1 MTVEASSR
9 PSCEAG
15 LPVPPPRTT
24 TTTPTTT
31 PAPSTSTPPGG
42 NGDVPR
48 TVEDVV
54 ALLAASG
61 RGARATLLAGVE
73 VELGVV
79 RARDLAPATYE
90 GPEGIGALLERL
102 RRGGGYEP
110 VREAGTLIGLA
121 HDDGHRLSL
130 EPGGQLELSTAPQPG
145 VVALDRAANARLRRL
160 AAEAE
165 THGLWLLA
173 GGLVPA
179 AQDDMPWMPK
189 GRYKVMRAYFQA
201 LGEAGRLAHHM
212 MRRTL
217 SNQVTIDYRDAD
229 DARELLRLGYLLA
242 PVAAAIFADSPLDG
256 LAETP
261 LRSLRAEIWRF
272 TDPSR
277 QGEPPG
283 VVEADDPLLAYVE
296 AAVDAPMMFRV
307 IDGEYVAMHG
317 ASFRRVLAAGAW
329 PDGAPLTQQDV
340 LVHLNSVFPDVR
352 LKRGLVE
359 LRSVD
364 GLPPAEVA
372 TAAAFWC
379 GLLYD
384 AEARAAALDLLGGVD
399 AEARAAARVE
409 VPRKALGARYGRRGM
424 AELAIAL
431 VEHARAGLAR
441 RAAAGLDDPRAP
453 EVLGPVLRR
462 VRLGRTPADDLLDAW
477 RGPWAR
483 DPRALI
489 GALRVAPG

>member
-1 MTVEASSR
+1 MSEEASAR
-9 PSCEAG
+9 PSSGAG
-15 LPVPPPRTT
+15 LPVAPPPA
-24 TTTPTTT
+24 
-31 PAPSTSTPPGG
+31 PAGAPARAVAT
-42 NGDVPR
+42 NGSAPR
-48 TVEDVV
+48 SAEEVA

-61 RGARATLLAGVE
+61 RGAAAARFVGVE
-73 VELGVV
+73 IEMAVV
-79 RARDLAPATYE
+79 RAADLAPAVYE
-90 GPEGIGALLERL
+90 GEDGVGALLERL
-102 RRGGGYEP
+102 RRQGGYEP
-110 VREAGTLIGLA
+110 VRELGTLIGLE
-121 HDDGHRLSL
+121 HEDGHRLSL

-145 VVALDRAANARLRRL
+145 VVALERAAMTRLERL
-160 AAEAE
+160 ARAAEE
-165 THGLWLLA
+165 QGLWLLA
-173 GGLVPA
+173 GSMVPA
-179 AQDDMPWMPK
+179 PQRAMSWMPK
-189 GRYKVMRAYFQA
+189 GRYRAMRAYFQA
-201 LGEAGRLAHHM
+201 LGEPGRLAHHM

-256 LAETP
+256 LEETAF
-261 LRSLRAEIWRF
+261 LSRRSEIWRY

-283 VVEADDPLLAYVE
+283 VVEARDPLLAYVE
-296 AAVDAPMMFRV
+296 AALDAPMMFRV
-307 IDGEYVAMHG
+307 VHGEYVPMHG
-317 ASFRRVLAAGAW
+317 ASFRRVMEAGVW
-329 PDGAPLTQQDV
+329 PDGAPVTTQDV

-364 GLPPAEVA
+364 GLPPAEQA

-384 AEARAAALDLLGGVD
+384 AEARAAALDLVGDVD
-399 AEARAAARVE
+399 AAARERARAE
-409 VPRKALGARYGRRGM
+409 VPRRALRASYGRHGM
-424 AELAIAL
+424 QSLAVTL

-477 RGPWAR
+477 RGPWNR
-483 DPRALI
+483 DPRALVS
-489 GALRVAPG
+489 ALRVGR